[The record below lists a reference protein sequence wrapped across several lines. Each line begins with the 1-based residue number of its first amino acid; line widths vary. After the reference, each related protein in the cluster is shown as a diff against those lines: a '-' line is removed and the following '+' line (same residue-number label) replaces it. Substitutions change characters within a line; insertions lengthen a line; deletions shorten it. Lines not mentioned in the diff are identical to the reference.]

1 MLYMK
6 KKKSRKNRV
15 TGVSVRRNVQSL
27 AKLLKLG
34 ESMAGFFNQ
43 LKEKFSLKRSLKSL
57 QLAVQEKEGQVADLT
72 SQVQQLD
79 QVVLAKTNEERMAMR
94 TEMYEERRVQEEQIE
109 ALKMTTQQEIEQART
124 ALSIELNQ
132 LQMDQENKLRMIL
145 QKNGELEQELA
156 EKQEQR
162 EKAEK
167 ELKRLVTQIKKG
179 KVESL
184 AIKNLIEFFP
194 ESVNYDRIGEKLKEF
209 EAALNDEGILDTVV
223 HLDLHYKTSRQLR
236 SQMNANN
243 KDIHKLI
250 TSYQS
255 RYTTKANITIYDL
268 MVIGLQ
274 AELQNI
280 LYTLTYTNLE
290 DALKRSKALIHK
302 YLQIASN
309 GNASLINTITRFL
322 MELEVLFEQA
332 IRIEY
337 SYYIQREKEK
347 EEQRRIREQMKQE
360 LEEKRMLEEERKK
373 IEKEEEKYLVE
384 MNRNRDLLMS
394 ETNEEKIR
402 ELQERIALLESQYHE
417 LEEKKEEIIK
427 RANGKAGH
435 VYVISNLGSFGDGM
449 FKIGMTRRLD
459 PLERI
464 DELGDASVPFK
475 FDVHAMM
482 FSNDAVALEQQIH
495 QQLAASRVNKINMR
509 KEFFYADV
517 KSLEKLVQ
525 DIDSTTEFT
534 MTMIA
539 QEYRQ
544 SLSITDVPN
553 EEAYLFDEEEAV

>member
-1 MLYMK
+1 
-6 KKKSRKNRV
+6 
-15 TGVSVRRNVQSL
+15 
-27 AKLLKLG
+27 
-34 ESMAGFFNQ
+34 MASFFNR
-43 LKEKFSLKRSLKSL
+43 LKRMFSLESSVNSL
-57 QLAVQEKEGQVADLT
+57 QEAVEEKERQLADLT
-72 SQVQQLD
+72 MQVQQLD
-79 QVVLAKTNEERMAMR
+79 QLVLEKMNEERIVMR
-94 TEMYEERRVQEEQIE
+94 NEINEERREQEDQLET
-109 ALKMTTQQEIEQART
+109 LKMTARQEIEQSRT
-124 ALSIELNQ
+124 ALIIEL
-132 LQMDQENKLRMIL
+132 DQLRMDHEKKIQVML
-145 QKNGELEQELA
+145 QQDVDLGHELA
-156 EKQEQR
+156 EKQGQK
-162 EKAEK
+162 EKLEK
-167 ELKRLVTQIKKG
+167 ELKRIVTQIKKG

-184 AIKNLIEFFP
+184 AIKNLIELFP
-194 ESVNYDRIGEKLKEF
+194 ESVNYDRIEDKLKDF

-223 HLDLHYKTSRQLR
+223 HLDLHFKTSRQLR
-236 SQMNANN
+236 SQMNSNN
-243 KDIHKLI
+243 KDIKKLI
-250 TSYQS
+250 TNYHS

-280 LYTLTYTNLE
+280 LYTLTYTNLD
-290 DALKRSKALIHK
+290 DALERSKALIHK

-309 GNASLINTITRFL
+309 GNAALINTITRFL

-337 SYYIQREKEK
+337 SYYVQREKEK

-360 LEEKRMLEEERKK
+360 AEEKRMLEEERKK
-373 IEKEEEKYLVE
+373 IEKEEEKYFVE
-384 MNRNRDLLMS
+384 MNRNKELLMS

-402 ELQERIALLESQYHE
+402 ELQERISLLESQYQE

-435 VYVISNLGSFGDGM
+435 VYVISNLGSFGDHM

-459 PLERI
+459 PSERI

-495 QQLAASRVNKINMR
+495 QQLALSRVNKINMR

-517 KSLEKLVQ
+517 ESLEKLVQ
-525 DIDSTTEFT
+525 DIDPIAEFT
-534 MTMIA
+534 TTMMA

-544 SLSITDVPN
+544 SLSVTYVSSD
-553 EEAYLFDEEEAV
+553 EAYLFDEEEEVS

>member
-1 MLYMK
+1 
-6 KKKSRKNRV
+6 
-15 TGVSVRRNVQSL
+15 
-27 AKLLKLG
+27 
-34 ESMAGFFNQ
+34 MAGFFNRI
-43 LKEKFSLKRSLKSL
+43 KEKFLLGRSLDSL
-57 QLAVQEKEGQVADLT
+57 QQAVEGKERQLADLT
-72 SQVQQLD
+72 IQIQQLD
-79 QVVLAKTNEERMAMR
+79 QLVLAKMNEERIVMR
-94 TEMYEERRVQEEQIE
+94 NEMYAERRVQEDQLE
-109 ALKMTTQQEIEQART
+109 ALKTTARQEIEQSRAT
-124 ALSIELNQ
+124 LIIEL
-132 LQMDQENKLRMIL
+132 DQLRMGHEKKIQVML
-145 QKNGELEQELA
+145 QQDADLGHELA
-156 EKQEQR
+156 EKQGQK
-162 EKAEK
+162 EKLEK

-194 ESVNYDRIGEKLKEF
+194 ESVNYDKIGDKLQDF

-223 HLDLHYKTSRQLR
+223 HLDLHFKTSRQLR
-236 SQMNANN
+236 SQMNSNN
-243 KDIHKLI
+243 KEIKKLI
-250 TSYQS
+250 TSYHS
-255 RYTTKANITIYDL
+255 RYTTKANKTIYDL

-280 LYTLTYTNLE
+280 LYTLTYTNLD
-290 DALKRSKALIHK
+290 DALERSKALILK

-309 GNASLINTITRFL
+309 GNAALINTITRFL

-360 LEEKRMLEEERKK
+360 AEEKRMLEEERKK
-373 IEKEEEKYLVE
+373 IEREEEKYLVE
-384 MNRNRDLLMS
+384 MNRNKELLMS
-394 ETNEEKIR
+394 ETNEEKNR
-402 ELQERIALLESQYHE
+402 ELQERISLLESQYQE

-435 VYVISNLGSFGDGM
+435 VYVISNLGSFGNQM

-459 PLERI
+459 PSERI

-495 QQLAASRVNKINMR
+495 QQLVLSRVNKINMR

-517 KSLEKLVQ
+517 ESLEKLVQ
-525 DIDSTTEFT
+525 DIDPTAEFT
-534 MTMIA
+534 TTMMA

-544 SLSITDVPN
+544 SLSITDVSSD
-553 EEAYLFDEEEAV
+553 EAYLFDEEEEAV

>member
-1 MLYMK
+1 
-6 KKKSRKNRV
+6 
-15 TGVSVRRNVQSL
+15 
-27 AKLLKLG
+27 
-34 ESMAGFFNQ
+34 MAGFFNQ

-57 QLAVQEKEGQVADLT
+57 QLAVQEKEGQVVDLT

-79 QVVLAKTNEERMAMR
+79 QVVLAKINEERMVMR
-94 TEMYEERRVQEEQIE
+94 TEMYEERRVQEEEIE

-132 LQMDQENKLRMIL
+132 LQMYQENKLQIIL
-145 QKNGELEQELA
+145 QKNGELEKELA

-167 ELKRLVTQIKKG
+167 ELKRVVTQIKKG
-179 KVESL
+179 KTESL
-184 AIKNLIEFFP
+184 AIKNLIELFP

-255 RYTTKANITIYDL
+255 RYTTKANVTIYDL

-280 LYTLTYTNLE
+280 LYTLTYTNLD
-290 DALKRSKALIHK
+290 DALERSKALIHK

-337 SYYIQREKEK
+337 SYYVQREKEK

-360 LEEKRMLEEERKK
+360 AEEKRMLEEERKK

-384 MNRNRDLLMS
+384 MNRNRDLLIS
-394 ETNEEKIR
+394 ETNEDKIR

-517 KSLEKLVQ
+517 ESLEKLVQ
-525 DIDSTTEFT
+525 DIDSTAEFT

-544 SLSITDVPN
+544 SLSITDASN
-553 EEAYLFDEEEAV
+553 EEAYFFDEEEAV